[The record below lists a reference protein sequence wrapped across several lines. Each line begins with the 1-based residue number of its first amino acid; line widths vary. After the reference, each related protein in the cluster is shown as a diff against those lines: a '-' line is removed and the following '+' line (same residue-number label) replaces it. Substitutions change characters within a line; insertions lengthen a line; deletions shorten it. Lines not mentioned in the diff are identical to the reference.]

1 MNIDSMG
8 YYRCGHEV
16 MQAILEGMERG
27 KRFLEGRRSRKQNII
42 DNCGCEQ

>member
-16 MQAILEGMERG
+16 TQAILEGKERG
-27 KRFLEGRRSRKQNII
+27 KRFSEGRRSRKQIII
-42 DNCGCEQ
+42 DNRGCER